1 MSITRTPPSDPPP
14 VRPSPPKLEGGELYE
29 AHHWEAAYRRV
40 PFDEI
45 PNFVL
50 QLQDEVDRARRREAL
65 WISLL
70 FHVIVIVLLANTTKF
85 ARLFPAQPVL
95 VVAPNDWMRQKEL
108 TYLELPPDA
117 QKLTRRPNTNV
128 ISDKDRIA
136 TRKTQL
142 DPKEI
147 QRILDSAR
155 RGNPGQRALQ
165 APPAEAAR
173 PTPPPG
179 AQVAQQQ
186 QQQQQ
191 TPPQANR
198 NQYAQAQPAPRPFQ
212 TAPMSAGSAI
222 AQAARA
228 AASTRGGYGGDGGDF
243 GLSQGRQGSEAI
255 GQLDVLS
262 DTMGV
267 DFGPYLSR
275 VLHDVRLNW
284 YNLIPEVARAPIMKK
299 GKVSVEFA
307 ILKTGEVRGMR
318 LVTTS
323 SDVAL
328 DRAAWAGITASNPFP
343 PLPAEF
349 RGEYLQLR
357 FYFYYNPDSNE
368 LR

>member
-1 MSITRTPPSDPPP
+1 MSTTRTPPSDPLPAP
-14 VRPSPPKLEGGELYE
+14 QPAARMGSELYE

-45 PNFVL
+45 PSFVL

-70 FHVIVIVLLANTTKF
+70 FHVIVIVLLANSTKF

-95 VVAPNDWMRQKEL
+95 VVAPNDWMRQREL

-117 QKLTRRPNTNV
+117 QKLTRRPNTNI

-142 DPKEI
+142 DPREL
-147 QRILDSAR
+147 QRILDSSR
-155 RGNPGQRALQ
+155 PGNPGQRALQ
-165 APPAEAAR
+165 APPAETAR

-179 AQVAQQQ
+179 AQGAQQQ
-186 QQQQQ
+186 PPPQQA
-191 TPPQANR
+191 PPQANH
-198 NQYAQAQPAPRPFQ
+198 NQYAQAQLPPRPSFQ
-212 TAPMSAGSAI
+212 TGPMSAGSAI
-222 AQAARA
+222 AEAARA
-228 AASTRGGYGGDGGDF
+228 AAASRGGYGGDGGDF
-243 GLSQGRQGSEAI
+243 GLGQGRQGSEAI

-318 LVTTS
+318 LVSTS
-323 SDVAL
+323 NDIAL

-357 FYFYYNPDSNE
+357 FHFYYNPDRNE